1 MTGGGKMLFDT
12 HIHENLFSGDSH
24 LSPDQ
29 VLEEA
34 VEAGLDGICITDHE
48 SNGFK
53 TYVDEYEDRYGIKII
68 VGAEVLTRQG
78 DILVFGFDDLPE
90 RVIPANILLAEV
102 ERAGGVA
109 IAAHPFRKNYRGI
122 GDNIDHLADLL
133 HGVEGLNGSTSD
145 RNNYK
150 AIESANYNNL
160 PLLGG
165 SDAHRPGRIGKYITE
180 IEAEINDENDFI
192 YAVRSGR
199 VRPLYQH
206 EGRYL
211 PIKPLEEA
219 EAV

>member
-1 MTGGGKMLFDT
+1 MLFDT
-12 HIHENLFSGDSH
+12 HIHENLFSGDSQ

-29 VLEEA
+29 VLQEA

-48 SNGFK
+48 SKGFK
-53 TYVDEYEDRYGIKII
+53 AYIDQYEDIYGLKII

-78 DILVFGFDDLPE
+78 DILVFGLDDLPD
-90 RVIPANILLAEV
+90 RVIPAKILLTEV

-109 IAAHPFRKNYRGI
+109 IAAHPFRNNYRGI
-122 GDNIDHLADLL
+122 GDNIDHLARLL
-133 HGVEGLNGSTSD
+133 HGIEGLNGSTSD
-145 RNNYK
+145 RNNYR
-150 AIESANYNNL
+150 AIEAADYNNL

-180 IEAEINDENDFI
+180 VEAEVRSEKDFI
-192 YAVRSGR
+192 QAVRSGR

-206 EGRYL
+206 KGRYL
-211 PIKPLEEA
+211 TIKPLKEA

>member
-1 MTGGGKMLFDT
+1 MLFDT

-24 LSPDQ
+24 LSPEQ

-34 VEAGLDGICITDHE
+34 VAAGLDGICITDHE
-48 SNGFK
+48 SKGFR
-53 TYVDEYEDRYGIKII
+53 TYIDKYEAIYGLKII

-78 DILVFGFDDLPE
+78 DILVFGFDDLPD
-90 RVIPANILLAEV
+90 RVIPADELLVEV

-109 IAAHPFRKNYRGI
+109 IAAHPFRNNYRGI
-122 GDNIDHLADLL
+122 GDNIDHLAGLL

-145 RNNYK
+145 SNNYR
-150 AIESANYNNL
+150 ARESASYNKL

-180 IEAEINDENDFI
+180 VETEVKSETDFI
-192 YAVRSGR
+192 KAVRLGK
-199 VRPLYQH
+199 VRPLYQRQ
-206 EGRYL
+206 GRYL
-211 PIKPLEEA
+211 PIKPLKEA

>member
-1 MTGGGKMLFDT
+1 MMLFDT
-12 HIHENLFSGDSH
+12 HIHENLFSCDSH

-29 VLEEA
+29 VLKEA

-48 SNGFK
+48 SKGFK
-53 TYVDEYEDRYGIKII
+53 AYIDEYEDIYGLKII

-78 DILVFGFDDLPE
+78 DILVFGSDDLPD

-102 ERAGGVA
+102 EKAGGIA
-109 IAAHPFRKNYRGI
+109 IAAHPFRNNYRGI
-122 GDNIDHLADLL
+122 GDNIDHLSDLL

-150 AIESANYNNL
+150 ALESANYNNL

-180 IEAEINDENDFI
+180 IEAEVNCERDFI
-192 YAVRSGR
+192 KAVRLGKT
-199 VRPLYQH
+199 RPLYQH
-206 EGRYL
+206 KGRYL
-211 PIKPLEEA
+211 PIKPLKEA

>member
-1 MTGGGKMLFDT
+1 MLFDT

-24 LSPDQ
+24 LSPEQ

-34 VEAGLDGICITDHE
+34 VAAGLDGICITDHE
-48 SNGFK
+48 SKGFK
-53 TYVDEYEDRYGIKII
+53 AYLDKYEAIYDLKII

-78 DILVFGFDDLPE
+78 DILVFGLDDLPA
-90 RVIPANILLAEV
+90 RVIPAKELLVRV

-109 IAAHPFRKNYRGI
+109 IAAHPFRNNYRGI

-145 RNNYK
+145 SNNYR
-150 AIESANYNNL
+150 ARESANYNEL

-180 IEAEINDENDFI
+180 VEAEVNSEKDFI
-192 YAVRSGR
+192 KAVRSGR

-206 EGRYL
+206 QGLYL
-211 PIKPLEEA
+211 PLKPLEEA